1 MTICPRRAAAALALL
16 LSLCL
21 ALPPAMAE
29 EVPPPGPAPEAS
41 GALPSDVPTDLHLP
55 PSETPPGGGVPED
68 GMGGAPAEEDTVSD
82 WGELRAWL
90 LDNRLVGG
98 TVRLTN
104 DITADG
110 MFSYLANL
118 GPNAGKLRPV
128 TVDCGEH
135 TIYIQGVLELDCIN
149 ESLTHLLTFTG
160 DGTEE
165 GLLRVLPGGTLN
177 AYYITLDAGSED
189 GVALS
194 QEEGGVLNTAPARL
208 ALTGTIAYGERPT
221 IFCEVPPLFVPALA
235 VPDGEAP
242 DLAALPASV
251 EVQVKFQGVTETQE
265 VAVLWDTAP
274 AAEAFAQ
281 RRRVTLQG
289 RFTGEVTVDGMTFAA
304 EDCAA
309 AVTPEC
315 VVAFREGGAALLN
328 LEFQVGTS
336 TSGMTSMVGYVYYI
350 ADPGATAVRAL
361 YSEDEGKTWRVEQEF
376 QDKKDQFLTV
386 GAIPFQPGSW
396 FLLELVYPDPASP
409 GGERLVHTDTVR
421 IDEDNTSPMP
431 WYDGHRGGG
440 EPILPPPGPSSPDR
454 DDNSGG
460 DGPVSTPKP
469 TPTPKPSPT
478 PTPTPTPSPSPT
490 PAAAPTPT
498 PSPEITVPPSP
509 EPVITPE
516 PGPSQEPP
524 ETVEP
529 TAPPEPYV
537 PAAVVTQVPPSP
549 PAPVDTPIVT
559 QTAEPVQPTPGPTAE
574 PSPSP
579 SPPPAEETEAPA
591 PTPPPQTAEGAPAL
605 PPAAQIALGIAAIAA
620 VTGGAAALLNP
631 GAARALWR
639 KLRRGG
645 K

>member
-68 GMGGAPAEEDTVSD
+68 GVGGAPAEEDTVSD

-104 DITADG
+104 DITMDG
-110 MFSYLANL
+110 MFGYLANL
-118 GPNAGKLRPV
+118 GPNTGKLRPV

-135 TIYIQGVLELDCIN
+135 TIYVQGVLELDCIN
-149 ESLTHLLTFTG
+149 ESLTHLLTFTD
-160 DGTEE
+160 DGAEE

-177 AYYITLDAGSED
+177 AYYITLDAGSEAS
-189 GVALS
+189 VALS
-194 QEEGGVLNTAPARL
+194 QEEGGVLNTDPARL

-242 DLAALPASV
+242 DLAALPATV

-289 RFTGEVTVDGMTFAA
+289 RFTGEVTVDGETFAA

-361 YSEDEGKTWRVEQEF
+361 FSEDEGKTWRVEWEF
-376 QDKKDQFLTV
+376 QEKKNQFLTV
-386 GAIPFQPGSW
+386 ESAPFQPGSW

-421 IDEDNTSPMP
+421 IDEDNTSPMT
-431 WYDGHRGGG
+431 WVDGHRGGG
-440 EPILPPPGPSSPDR
+440 EPILPPPEP
-454 DDNSGG
+454 SGG
-460 DGPVSTPKP
+460 HDDDDHEDDDRPVSTPKP
-469 TPTPKPSPT
+469 TAAPRPSPTPKPTPGPT
-478 PTPTPTPSPSPT
+478 PTPAPV
-490 PAAAPTPT
+490 PTPT
-498 PSPEITVPPSP
+498 PEPSVSPTP
-509 EPVITPE
+509 EPVPTPE
-516 PGPSQEPP
+516 PSPSQAPP
-524 ETVEP
+524 ESPEAAVT
-529 TAPPEPYV
+529 PEPYV
-537 PAAVVTQVPPSP
+537 PAAAVSPAPSKP
-549 PAPVDTPIVT
+549 VEPVDTPIVT

-579 SPPPAEETEAPA
+579 SPPPAEETEAPV
-591 PTPPPQTAEGAPAL
+591 PTPPPQTAEGAPVL
-605 PPAAQIALGIAAIAA
+605 PPVAQIALGIAAIAA

-639 KLRRGG
+639 RLRRGR

>member
-29 EVPPPGPAPEAS
+29 EAPPPGPAPEAS
-41 GALPSDVPTDLHLP
+41 GALPSDNPNGLP

-68 GMGGAPAEEDTVSD
+68 GVGGAPAEEDTVSD

-104 DITADG
+104 DITMDG
-110 MFSYLANL
+110 MFGYLANL
-118 GPNAGKLRPV
+118 GPNTGKLRPV

-135 TIYIQGVLELDCIN
+135 TIYVQGVLELDCIN

-194 QEEGGVLNTAPARL
+194 QEEGGVLNTDPARL

-242 DLAALPASV
+242 DLAALPATV

-281 RRRVTLQG
+281 RQRVTLQG
-289 RFTGEVTVDGMTFAA
+289 RFTGEVTVDGETFAA

-328 LEFQVGTS
+328 LDFQVGTS

-361 YSEDEGKTWRVEQEF
+361 YSEDEGKTWRVEQTFEDSEY
-376 QDKKDQFLTV
+376 QYLSV
-386 GAIPFQPGSW
+386 AAIPFQPGSW

-421 IDEDNTSPMP
+421 IDEENTSPMS

-440 EPILPPPGPSSPDR
+440 EPILPPPGPSGGHDDDDHEDDDR
-454 DDNSGG
+454 
-460 DGPVSTPKP
+460 PVSTPKP
-469 TPTPKPSPT
+469 TAAPRPSPTPKPPPGPT
-478 PTPTPTPSPSPT
+478 PTP
-490 PAAAPTPT
+490 APIPT
-498 PSPEITVPPSP
+498 PSPEPSVSPTP
-509 EPVITPE
+509 EPVPTPE
-516 PGPSQEPP
+516 PSPSQAPP
-524 ETVEP
+524 ESPEAAVT
-529 TAPPEPYV
+529 PEPYV
-537 PAAVVTQVPPSP
+537 PAAAVSPAPSKP
-549 PAPVDTPIVT
+549 VEPVDTPIVT

-639 KLRRGG
+639 KLRRGR